1 MKMTNK
7 SLMGIEP
14 IKLLVIAAQYHKQIK
29 ILYMLMKMKL
39 SKNMAFRFTFFNAF
53 LIDGSMFFIQLLMF
67 SAIYSQVE
75 SIGGWD
81 RQQMLF
87 FIGTFSL
94 INALNMALYFFG
106 VLTIPRKIKSG
117 ELDFYIVKPV
127 NSLFHLSFESVDFGS
142 VPLIFASIGILA
154 YAVSGMHL
162 QITVL
167 KIIIYV
173 FLVLLM
179 LLLYYDME
187 VILRTIPFFVI
198 QTSSI
203 EQFEGEV
210 IMLCMKIPGTLFKG
224 AFKLLFYVVLPY
236 GIMATIPAQF
246 FTGTLTLSGFIYSLL
261 IVAAFTVFTLAFWK
275 LGLRCYKSASS

>member
-1 MKMTNK
+1 M
-7 SLMGIEP
+7 
-14 IKLLVIAAQYHKQIK
+14 ARQIK
-29 ILYMLMKMKL
+29 IIYILLKMKL
-39 SKNMAFRFTFFNAF
+39 SRNMAFRFSFFNAF
-53 LIDGSMFFIQLLMF
+53 LIDGSMFFIQLMMF

-94 INALNMALYFFG
+94 INALNMALCFFG
-106 VLTIPRKIKSG
+106 LISIPRKIKSG
-117 ELDFYIVKPV
+117 ELDFYIAKPV
-127 NSLFHLSFESVDFGS
+127 NSLFHLSFESMDLGS
-142 VPLIFASIGILA
+142 VPLIFASIGILV
-154 YAVSGMHL
+154 YAVSGMQM

-167 KIIIYV
+167 KVIVYI

-179 LLLYYDME
+179 LLLYYDIM
-187 VILRTIPFFVI
+187 VILRTFPFFVI
-198 QTSSI
+198 QASSM

-210 IMLCMKIPGTLFKG
+210 ITLCMKIPGTLFKG

-236 GIMATIPAQF
+236 GIMATVPAQF
-246 FTGTLTLSGFIYSLL
+246 FTGTLTLSGFIYSVV
-261 IVAAFTVFTLAFWK
+261 IVIAFTAFTFAFWR